1 MMRTALSLIAW
12 AAWTILPH
20 GASAAP
26 VPATVAATPYVLP
39 SGQVGP
45 RLTPT
50 GKRLGAWIPQGEDL
64 IEPWHRHLA
73 STSPALAFG
82 ELADPPV
89 RATWF
94 QHGPTLVR
102 VQAVYDPVH
111 RVVLYHQGCC
121 GWDETVLARAPSPP
135 DFVIRRDLS
144 AVRTRHGI
152 ALGVS
157 AARVVRAYGAA
168 RFHASTKAPGLRVLS
183 YWRSQHAHFSG
194 CAWFE
199 NFVFRGNRLIEIQA
213 GHSC

>member
-1 MMRTALSLIAW
+1 MRRAFATVFVALAG
-12 AAWTILPH
+12 LPSSS
-20 GASAAP
+20 AFAAP
-26 VPATVAATPYVLP
+26 LPATVAPTPYVLP
-39 SGQVGP
+39 AGRVGP
-45 RLTPT
+45 WLTPT

-94 QHGPTLVR
+94 RHGPTLVR

-135 DFVIRRDLS
+135 EFVIRRDLS

-152 ALGVS
+152 ALGAS
-157 AARVVRAYGAA
+157 PSRVVHAYGPA
-168 RFHASTKAPGLRVLS
+168 RFHPSTQSPGLRVLS
-183 YWRSQHAHFSG
+183 YWRSQHVHFSG
-194 CAWFE
+194 CAWFD
-199 NFVFRGNRLIEIQA
+199 NFVFRANRLIEIQA